1 MTYDSICSAL
11 GQCPSSLMVLE
22 TVDSTNT
29 FLKEL
34 ARQGAPHGTI
44 VAAHQQTGGRGRLGR
59 SFSSPPGL
67 GLYLSVL
74 WRIQA
79 APEQLMHLTCV
90 AAEAARRAV
99 QEAAGIDPQ
108 LKWIN
113 DLVVGKRKLC
123 GILTELV
130 STDQGLAVV
139 CGIGVNCKQEPK
151 DFPPEIADMAV
162 SIRQLGGKEDRSALA
177 AALIRQLDAACE
189 DLLTP
194 AQWMADY
201 RRHCMTLGQDV
212 QLIRGDEV
220 RLAHAEDITE
230 QGALLVTLQ
239 NGAREAVFSGEVS
252 VRGMYGYL

>member
-11 GQCPSSLMVLE
+11 GERPGNLIVLKS
-22 TVDSTNT
+22 VDSTNT

-44 VAAHQQTGGRGRLGR
+44 VTAHHQTGGRGRLGR

-67 GLYLSVL
+67 GVYLSVL
-74 WRIQA
+74 WRINA
-79 APEQLMHLTCV
+79 APDRLMHLTCM

-99 QEAAGIDPQ
+99 LEAAGIEAQ

-113 DLVVGKRKLC
+113 DLVVGTRKLC

-139 CGIGVNCKQEPK
+139 CGIGINCKQASE
-151 DFPPEIADMAV
+151 DFPPDIADIAV
-162 SIRQLGGKEDRSALA
+162 SIRQLGGRADRSALA
-177 AALIRQLDAACE
+177 AALIRQLASAYQN
-189 DLLTP
+189 LLTP
-194 AQWMADY
+194 EQWMADY
-201 RRHCMTLGQDV
+201 RRHCLTPGKDV
-212 QLIRGDEV
+212 QLIRGNEV

-230 QGALLVTLQ
+230 QGGLLVTLQ
-239 NGAREAVFSGEVS
+239 DGTREVISSGEVS
-252 VRGMYGYL
+252 VRGTYGYL